1 MSLSMANDFSV
12 ERKTPLLSRDF
23 SSLSLQQAA
32 EMLAARSLPPVD
44 QWHPERSG
52 DSHMEILADGRWFH
66 EGGEIK
72 RPAMVQL
79 FSTILRRESD
89 GSYALVTPAER
100 QSIIVH
106 DLPFRAVELKS
117 EGQGKAR
124 KLVFRLN
131 TDALVMAGA
140 DHPLSFGPDL
150 DAPDPRL
157 HVRGP
162 LGNGLSARLERAIYY
177 ELIDM
182 ALADGGDAADGTDA
196 SSIWSNGAAF
206 SLGGA

>member
-1 MSLSMANDFSV
+1 MDG
-12 ERKTPLLSRDF
+12 KQPLLSRDF

-44 QWHPERSG
+44 QWNPDRSG

-72 RPAMVQL
+72 RPALVQL

-117 EGQGKAR
+117 DGQGKDR

-131 TDALVMAGA
+131 TDELVMAGP
-140 DHPLSFGPDL
+140 DHPLSFGADPDQ
-150 DAPDPRL
+150 PDPRL

-162 LGNGLSARLERAIYY
+162 LGHGLSARLDRALYY
-177 ELIDM
+177 ELAEL
-182 ALADGGDAADGTDA
+182 ALADSAAAADKVADDDGGPI
-196 SSIWSNGAAF
+196 IWSNGAAF
-206 SLGGA
+206 SLGAG

>member
-1 MSLSMANDFSV
+1 MD
-12 ERKTPLLSRDF
+12 RKTPLLSRDF
-23 SSLSLQQAA
+23 SSLSLEQAA
-32 EMLAARSLPPVD
+32 QMLADRSLPPVE

-52 DSHMEILADGRWFH
+52 DSHMEITADGRWFH

-100 QSIIVH
+100 QSIVVH

-117 EGQGKAR
+117 EGQGKDR

-131 TDALVMAGA
+131 TDELVMAGP
-140 DHPLSFGPDL
+140 DHPLSFGADP

-162 LGNGLSARLERAIYY
+162 LGTGLSARLDRALYY
-177 ELIDM
+177 ELVDM
-182 ALADGGDAADGTDA
+182 ALADAADAPDA
-196 SSIWSNGAAF
+196 PETSHAPRIWSNGAAF
-206 SLGGA
+206 SLGGE